1 MVRSKA
7 LWTVAAIMFG
17 VVTLAAA
24 EDEESIQKDNDEG
37 VQVGATADF
46 FSKYVWRGQNIVD
59 NWVFQPGANVSYQG
73 LTGSI
78 WSSLNMEEERVGGIP
93 VGAGSLTETDLTL
106 DYSHKVPG
114 IDALGLSVGAIYYSY
129 LNIHLHP
136 TAEAYGGF
144 NVNVPSA
151 PSIRWYYDFDQANG
165 SYVQFSVGH
174 TIEKLKE
181 WRDRCYCD
189 LQMGA
194 SLGMGTTN
202 YNSYY
207 FGVDQ
212 TALNDLTLTVGLPIT
227 FGKLTIRPTLG
238 YSTLI
243 SKPIRTGY
251 AQSGGTRND
260 DFWGGVGL
268 VYSF

>member
-1 MVRSKA
+1 M
-7 LWTVAAIMFG
+7 
-17 VVTLAAA
+17 
-24 EDEESIQKDNDEG
+24 
-37 VQVGATADF
+37 
-46 FSKYVWRGQNIVD
+46 
-59 NWVFQPGANVSYQG
+59 
-73 LTGSI
+73 
-78 WSSLNMEEERVGGIP
+78 NMEKEPVNGIP

-114 IDALGLSVGAIYYSY
+114 VDVLGFSAGAIYYSY
-129 LNIHLHP
+129 SNIHASPDGRSVWRPQCGRALSP
-136 TAEAYGGF
+136 RPSGGTTTSTWSMAATSS
-144 NVNVPSA
+144 SA
-151 PSIRWYYDFDQANG
+151 
-165 SYVQFSVGH
+165 VGH

-181 WRDRCYCD
+181 WQDRCYCD
-189 LQMGA
+189 LQVGA
-194 SLGMGTTN
+194 SLGWAPATTTQG
-202 YNSYY
+202 Y

-238 YSTLI
+238 YTTLI